1 MNSSLFRRL
10 LGSALLSS
18 LLLPLSSAVSPR
30 TEDAAAWRASWHTPT
45 GWSMR
50 PVQGPKPD
58 PAVLAQFGL
67 YNNAKLQSLIDTKG
81 QQMNKVSDRPGDYG
95 FTIVDSPVINAFA
108 TPDGHV
114 YFTRGI
120 MAYFN
125 NEAQFAGV
133 LGHELGHITARHG
146 QKQQTRST
154 VAGIGMLLG
163 SIVAPRIMQ
172 SVGGVAQQ
180 VVGLGLLKYGR
191 DAENEA
197 DGLGVKYSTKIGY
210 DASYMADFFQTL
222 QRTEEQTGAGGI
234 PTFLS
239 THPNSADR
247 YTRVKGLAAQ
257 ARQQV
262 GNAKLNVNRDSYLR
276 SIEGL
281 PFGEDPRQGFV
292 EGGAFYHPDLKFR
305 LPVPSGW
312 KTQNSPEQFQMAEP
326 NGKALIVFLG
336 TAGSSLNEAA
346 QGLAKQLGMQSANA
360 QSTTINGFPALA
372 FEGDQITQDQS
383 GQQAVGAHV
392 LTYLIQ
398 DGKSIFAIVGLTAP
412 STFSAYAP
420 TFSSVAQGYARL
432 TDASKLNRQVEKVHI
447 KSVKTSTTLSSALA
461 ANGVASARRE
471 EMAILNGMKLTD
483 KLPAGSL
490 FKVVGK

>member
-10 LGSALLSS
+10 LGGALLASV
-18 LLLPLSSAVSPR
+18 LLSTATNPVTASKPVVWGPL
-30 TEDAAAWRASWHTPT
+30 
-45 GWSMR
+45 
-50 PVQGPKPD
+50 QGPKPD

-67 YNNAKLQSLIDTKG
+67 YNNATLQKLIDTKG

-154 VAGIGMLLG
+154 ISSLLLGVG
-163 SIVAPRIMQ
+163 SIVSPNLVGRI
-172 SVGGVAQQ
+172 AQPLSQ

-210 DASYMADFFQTL
+210 DAAQMAGFFQTL

-257 ARQQV
+257 AKQQAGKAV
-262 GNAKLNVNRDSYLR
+262 LNVNRDAYLR

-281 PFGEDPRQGFV
+281 PFGDDPRQGFV
-292 EGGAFYHPDLKFR
+292 ENNVFYHPDLKFR

-312 KTQNSPEQFQMAEP
+312 KTQNSPEQFQMGEP
-326 NGKALIVFLG
+326 NGKALIAFLG
-336 TAGSSLNEAA
+336 ASSTSLNDAA
-346 QGLAKQLGMQSANA
+346 QSLAKQLGMSSVNP

-372 FEGDQITQDQS
+372 FEGDQVQQDQN
-383 GQQAVGAHV
+383 GQQAVSAHA
-392 LTYLIQ
+392 LAYLIQ
-398 DGKSIFAIVGLTAP
+398 DGKSIFAIIGLSAP
-412 STFSAYAP
+412 STFSTYAP

-432 TDASKLNRQVEKVHI
+432 TDASKLNRQAEKVRI
-447 KSVKTSTTLSSALA
+447 KTVKTSTTLSAALA

-471 EMAILNGMKLTD
+471 EMAILNGMQLTD

-490 FKVVGK
+490 FKIVGK